1 MRIESLACF
10 RYDENII
17 DPGTIIDGIDK
28 DLGQRLVDKGFARL
42 SKDDAKKPSV
52 SLKQAEKPKPR
63 RSSKDKGKTPEQ
75 PEAGPNPDDKG
86 DNAE

>member
-1 MRIESLACF
+1 MKIESLACF
-10 RYDENII
+10 RYDKKIL

-42 SKDDAKKPSV
+42 SKDDAKRPSV
-52 SLKQAEKPKPR
+52 SFKKAEKPKPSR
-63 RSSKDKGKTPEQ
+63 TSKNKGKTPEK
-75 PEAGPNPDDKG
+75 PEADPNPDDKG